1 MKILTLTAV
10 PAHGMEAHERGGR
23 DGVQLYSFLTS
34 ALDTGER
41 RIVVLDSFMSAKE
54 IR

>member
-10 PAHGMEAHERGGR
+10 PAHGMEAHERGG
-23 DGVQLYSFLTS
+23 DGVQLYSFLAS

-41 RIVVLDSFMSAKE
+41 RILVHDSFMSAKE